1 MYFNLMRECCEAYE
15 KDRATEIM
23 GVPNVEHFDIE
34 AKPERGNIQ
43 ELVDFIVRDLKTAI
57 QMNQTD
63 EQYRF
68 TVDVARAY
76 LARTYFWAQDW
87 KNAIKIAKEV
97 LDKYPLVEGDEYK
110 EMIQSPQGKLGNMLF
125 RTFITG
131 SLTAYN
137 RNLKNVKTRPVN
149 MSLINLFSEKE
160 QDIRYTTF
168 FDSKFFS
175 TKGIRVCV
183 RAAEM
188 CLILAESY
196 AHLSDTDN
204 ALTYLNLLR
213 SKRIADYVPYT
224 IATLPAVNE
233 SDVIKTDATGA
244 KLTPLIAAILNERRK
259 EMFMEGDRWFELKR
273 NGSPEFWVGY
283 NFVKYTTEK
292 YLYTFPLR
300 KADLIANE
308 NLVQNPGYENL

>member
-1 MYFNLMRECCEAYE
+1 
-15 KDRATEIM
+15 M

-34 AKPERGNIQ
+34 AKPGRGNIQ
-43 ELVDFIVRDLKTAI
+43 ELVNFIVQDLETAI

-68 TVDVARAY
+68 TADVARAY

-131 SLTAYN
+131 SLTTYN

-149 MSLINLFSEKE
+149 MSLINLFPEKE
-160 QDIRYTTF
+160 RDIRYTTF
-168 FDSKFFS
+168 FDSEFFS

-204 ALTYLNLLR
+204 ALIYLVCCVQ
-213 SKRIADYVPYT
+213 ADCRLCSLYGS
-224 IATLPAVNE
+224 TLQP
-233 SDVIKTDATGA
+233 
-244 KLTPLIAAILNERRK
+244 
-259 EMFMEGDRWFELKR
+259 
-273 NGSPEFWVGY
+273 NG
-283 NFVKYTTEK
+283 
-292 YLYTFPLR
+292 
-300 KADLIANE
+300 IM
-308 NLVQNPGYENL
+308 